1 MGNCVGL
8 PNKIKIYT
16 EDLNSPIKDDIPS
29 EYSDNNKLCV
39 YTSKGTLNIYYKN
52 GIRYHYYNEED

>member
-16 EDLNSPIKDDIPS
+16 EDFNSPIKDDITS
-29 EYSDNNKLCV
+29 EYSDNNELGV
-39 YTSKGTLNIYYKN
+39 YTDKLTQYIL
-52 GIRYHYYNEED
+52 